1 MPEAR
6 LSMRVDPLT
15 KHRLRTL
22 AAQLELPE
30 AQVVRLALRRLS
42 ESASPPGPPPPD
54 EPSGAAASR

>member
-1 MPEAR
+1 
-6 LSMRVDPLT
+6 MRVDPLT

-42 ESASPPGPPPPD
+42 ESATPPGPPPPD
-54 EPSGAAASR
+54 EPSGPAAPR